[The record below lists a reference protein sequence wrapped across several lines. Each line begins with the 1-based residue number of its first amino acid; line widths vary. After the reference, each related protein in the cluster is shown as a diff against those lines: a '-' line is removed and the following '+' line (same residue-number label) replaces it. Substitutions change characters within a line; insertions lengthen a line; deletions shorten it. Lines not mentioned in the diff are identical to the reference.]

1 LRFYST
7 LYLGATPSFF
17 LLVQE
22 LLEMST
28 DMSRLLCE
36 DFDHRACDLVLG
48 ASSDESPLVSQL
60 EEILTQL
67 ERATTDEAYFVVQAE
82 NCIEKG

>member
-28 DMSRLLCE
+28 DMSRLLCD
-36 DFDHRACDLVLG
+36 DFDHRAYDLVLG

-60 EEILTQL
+60 EEILTRL
-67 ERATTDEAYFVVQAE
+67 ERATTDEAYFAVQAE